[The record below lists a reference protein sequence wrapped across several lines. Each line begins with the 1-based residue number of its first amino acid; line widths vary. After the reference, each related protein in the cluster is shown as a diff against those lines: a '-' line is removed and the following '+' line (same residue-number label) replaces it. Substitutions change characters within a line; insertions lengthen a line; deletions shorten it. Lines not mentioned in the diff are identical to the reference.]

1 MDIYI
6 FSVTMATTTS
16 GLISSLFSNW
26 SSTFSAHFGQDRFD
40 GDGVCHLKT
49 IISMSCNHFLSKLD
63 NKFGRTRHNRG
74 CCPWKPTSLNV
85 CWRVYRDILVPFTI
99 NVIRMASVMFL
110 WVLPVFYIYLSVQGK
125 GIFVYSIRHTWFH
138 TLQRFFRKSNNKYR
152 SMQTYTV
159 PRNSTTLPFLSV
171 VVLIEYEQ
179 LNIEVV
185 LKVQ

>member
-49 IISMSCNHFLSKLD
+49 IISMSCNHFLSKLG

-74 CCPWKPTSLNV
+74 CCPWKPTSFNV

-138 TLQRFFRKSNNKYR
+138 TLQRFLGN
-152 SMQTYTV
+152 QT
-159 PRNSTTLPFLSV
+159 
-171 VVLIEYEQ
+171 I
-179 LNIEVV
+179 NIEACNHI
-185 LKVQ
+185 LSPEIQLPCPFSLL